1 MSKAKQNLS
10 VQPWNDYALLDCG
23 NNRKLE
29 RFGKIVLIRPEPAA
43 IWKPKWSDS
52 EWREK
57 AHAECIQT
65 SNNKA
70 EWKHFKQFN
79 SNWMVSYGMNTGQLK
94 FNLQLTRFKHVGLFP
109 EHFVNWQ
116 YIHDA
121 VRKCGPNPKVLN
133 LFAYTGGASLA
144 AKMAGAD
151 VIHVDSIK
159 QVISWAKSNMES
171 SGLKDIRWVVEDAL
185 KFVGRE
191 HKRGNTYNGIIL
203 DPPAFGLGA
212 KGERWKL
219 ENSINELMEKVAGL
233 LDPKQH
239 FVVLNTY
246 SPGFTPLVLEN
257 IMKATLK
264 RSKTIYAKELYLQ
277 SETGYKMPTGVTGI
291 ASSS

>member
-1 MSKAKQNLS
+1 MSKTKQS
-10 VQPWNDYALLDCG
+10 QTAQPWSEYALLDCG

-29 RFGKIVLIRPEPAA
+29 RFGKVVLIRPEPGA
-43 IWKPKWSDS
+43 IWQPRLSDK
-52 EWREK
+52 EWKEK
-57 AHAECIQT
+57 AHAECIQV

-70 EWKHFKQFN
+70 EWKHFKPFN
-79 SNWMVSYGMNTGQLK
+79 TNWAVSYGMHGKQLK

-109 EHFVNWQ
+109 EHFVNWHF
-116 YIHDA
+116 IHDA
-121 VRKCGPNPKVLN
+121 VKKSGPNPKVLN

-159 QVISWAKSNMES
+159 QVITWAKSNMES

-185 KFVGRE
+185 KFISRE
-191 HKRGNTYNGIIL
+191 HKRGNTYNGVIL
-203 DPPAFGLGA
+203 DPPAFGIGA

-219 ENSINELMEKVAGL
+219 EDSINEIMEKVAGV

-257 IMKATLK
+257 IMKSTLK
-264 RSKTIYAKELYLQ
+264 RSKNIYAKELYLQ
-277 SETGYKMPTGVTGI
+277 SESGYKMPTGVTGI